1 MLVAAGPVPECC
13 QGNGHG
19 EAWLA
24 ANEIVRPP
32 AWMLGALGQQ
42 RSNGLPMSGL
52 VGVGG
57 MWLGG

>member
-13 QGNGHG
+13 QGNGRG

-32 AWMLGALGQQ
+32 AGAGPATEQ
-42 RSNGLPMSGL
+42 RAAMSGL
-52 VGVGG
+52 VGAGG